1 MGFLYDSGEVV
12 NNQMREK
19 LVNQVLAAF
28 YDPIRTL
35 LEGSQFSHEDLFLCL
50 MFYMKFRTRDV
61 AAVLGVS
68 EDAVRKRKS
77 RVRVKMAEEG
87 IELFED
93 DDE

>member
-28 YDPIRTL
+28 YDPIRSL

-50 MFYMKFRTRDV
+50 MFYT
-61 AAVLGVS
+61 
-68 EDAVRKRKS
+68 
-77 RVRVKMAEEG
+77 
-87 IELFED
+87 
-93 DDE
+93 

>member
-1 MGFLYDSGEVV
+1 
-12 NNQMREK
+12 
-19 LVNQVLAAF
+19 
-28 YDPIRTL
+28 
-35 LEGSQFSHEDLFLCL
+35 
-50 MFYMKFRTRDV
+50 MKFRTRDV